1 MAFNDDDRASWA
13 FVEGSISVTGSI
25 LIAYAISRCDRCAGV
40 PVISFFKKLTEQ
52 EDGVLITG
60 MALLFPTALAFYLGA
75 KVVFA
80 AYREY
85 RTWRD
90 ARIDRIEQA
99 RKEALKEGR
108 DEERARVKR
117 VIAEWGV
124 TLPPE
129 VESALYREADED
141 T

>member
-1 MAFNDDDRASWA
+1 M
-13 FVEGSISVTGSI
+13 
-25 LIAYAISRCDRCAGV
+25 
-40 PVISFFKKLTEQ
+40 
-52 EDGVLITG
+52 
-60 MALLFPTALAFYLGA
+60 
-75 KVVFA
+75 VFA

-85 RTWRD
+85 RTWRE
-90 ARIDRIEQA
+90 ARIEQA

-108 DEERARVKR
+108 DAERARVKR

-129 VESALYREADED
+129 VESALYLEADDD

>member
-1 MAFNDDDRASWA
+1 MR
-13 FVEGSISVTGSI
+13 
-25 LIAYAISRCDRCAGV
+25 
-40 PVISFFKKLTEQ
+40 PVRRHPGHQLFKKLTEQ

-60 MALLFPTALAFYLGA
+60 LALLFPTALAIYLGA

-90 ARIDRIEQA
+90 ARIEQT

-108 DEERARVKR
+108 DEERARQKR
-117 VIAEWGV
+117 ELAALGI
-124 TLPPE
+124 TLSPE
-129 VESALYREADED
+129 VESVLYREADED

>member
-1 MAFNDDDRASWA
+1 MFNDDDRASWA

-40 PVISFFKKLTEQ
+40 PVIGFFKKLTEQ
-52 EDGVLITG
+52 EDGVLIAG

-90 ARIDRIEQA
+90 ARIEQT
-99 RKEALKEGR
+99 RKETREETLK
-108 DEERARVKR
+108 EERARVKR
-117 VIAEWGV
+117 VITASGV

-129 VESALYREADED
+129 VESALYPEADED

>member
-1 MAFNDDDRASWA
+1 M
-13 FVEGSISVTGSI
+13 
-25 LIAYAISRCDRCAGV
+25 
-40 PVISFFKKLTEQ
+40 
-52 EDGVLITG
+52 
-60 MALLFPTALAFYLGA
+60 
-75 KVVFA
+75 VFA

-90 ARIDRIEQA
+90 ARIEQA
-99 RKEALKEGR
+99 RKEAR

-129 VESALYREADED
+129 VESALYRETDED
-141 T
+141 A

>member
-25 LIAYAISRCDRCAGV
+25 LIAYAISRCDRCAGI

-60 MALLFPTALAFYLGA
+60 MALLFPTALAIYLGA

-90 ARIDRIEQA
+90 ARIEQA
-99 RKEALKEGR
+99 RKEAREDAIK
-108 DEERARVKR
+108 EERARQKR
-117 VIAEWGV
+117 ELAARGI

-129 VESALYREADED
+129 VESVLYREADDD